1 MGLKEPRLNLL
12 LGSERIISNMERLVC
27 VIIGYVC
34 GLFQTGYI
42 YGKVKHVDI
51 REHGSGNAGTT
62 NALRT
67 LGLKAGLVT
76 FLGDCLKAVF
86 AAFIVRKLFASSY
99 QDTMPLLVMYAGL
112 GTVLGHNFPFYLG
125 FKGGKGIAATAGMI
139 LAFNSTLAILGFFT
153 FVLTVAITRYVSLG
167 SLLLITGF
175 LIEVIIFG
183 SKGVFHLSQP
193 YLYELYGVSVA
204 LTALAFYKHR
214 QNIVRLFHGTERKLG
229 QK

>member
-1 MGLKEPRLNLL
+1 
-12 LGSERIISNMERLVC
+12 MERLVC

-42 YGKVKHVDI
+42 YGKIKHVDI

-67 LGLKAGLVT
+67 LGLKAGLIT
-76 FLGDCLKAVF
+76 FLGDCLKAVL
-86 AAFIVRKLFASSY
+86 AAFIVRKLFASS
-99 QDTMPLLVMYAGL
+99 QADIMPLLVMYAGL

-139 LAFNSTLAILGFFT
+139 LSFNSTMAIIGFFT
-153 FVLTVAITRYVSLG
+153 FILVVAITRYVSLG
-167 SLLLITGF
+167 SLLLMTGF
-175 LIEVIIFG
+175 LIEVIVLG
-183 SKGVFHLSQP
+183 NMGTFHLSQP
-193 YLYELYGVSVA
+193 YLYELYAVSFV

-214 QNIVRLFHGTERKLG
+214 QNIKRLINGTENKLG